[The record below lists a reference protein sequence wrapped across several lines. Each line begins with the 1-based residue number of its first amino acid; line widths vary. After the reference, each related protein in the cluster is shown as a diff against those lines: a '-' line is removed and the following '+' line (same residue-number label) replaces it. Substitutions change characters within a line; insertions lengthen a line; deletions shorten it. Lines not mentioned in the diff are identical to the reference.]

1 MQKKIV
7 MEQEETYKSGMTV
20 DAFYDY
26 ITKHLTPEEALKR
39 LLTSSLHSYDKL
51 RFEQGE
57 EVHPLFIMSMA
68 AMEMGWLIAVEKRDP
83 DAEVEGIACGTEE
96 YLNRNLQHDLIK
108 AQQELIEL
116 YETQIMDL
124 TMMSK
129 IELGDDVIAE
139 IKRLQDII
147 KENQ

>member
-7 MEQEETYKSGMTV
+7 MEQEETNKSGMTV

-39 LLTSSLHSYDKL
+39 LLMSSLHSYDKL

-68 AMEMGWLIAVEKRDP
+68 AMEMGWSISVLNTDP
-83 DAEVEGIACGTEE
+83 NAEVEGIACGTEVCM
-96 YLNRNLQHDLIK
+96 NRIFQPDRSK

-116 YETQIMDL
+116 YKTQVVDL

-147 KENQ
+147 SSQ